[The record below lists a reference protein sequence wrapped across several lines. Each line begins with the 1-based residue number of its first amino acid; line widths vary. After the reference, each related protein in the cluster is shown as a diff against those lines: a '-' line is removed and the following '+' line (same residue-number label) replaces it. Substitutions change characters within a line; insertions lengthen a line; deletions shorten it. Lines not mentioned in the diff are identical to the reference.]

1 MMSSNNQASNVS
13 PASNQLIVDFP
24 SSSVPNL
31 KSVRF
36 VSYCEVKL
44 IGYTSRSEMKMR
56 WYSEQDFTRFRK
68 ALTRDAVQCSIV
80 MRDVLADEHNRS
92 SYKDFV
98 NYCIGLEPFIYIYK
112 KSIGKTL
119 TNATGLGMREVVGD
133 FTGKQLGA
141 TFFRGS
147 TPIDAVWATP
157 DVDIV
162 GACVMPC
169 GFGVGDHRLFVIDI
183 RTESIVGERPPRVIR
198 NSSCCKT
205 AKYQDPARQGPICG
219 PVGERTSTPPGATT
233 YSGRSC

>member
-98 NYCIGLEPFIYIYK
+98 NYCIGLEPFISKDINVLARHQAIRDERKRHAKVIMKEHTRMVRSGSYSVEWLASVSQASSK
-112 KSIGKTL
+112 RARKQSRKFAELAASIQ
-119 TNATGLGMREVVGD
+119 V
-133 FTGKQLGA
+133 
-141 TFFRGS
+141 
-147 TPIDAVWATP
+147 
-157 DVDIV
+157 
-162 GACVMPC
+162 
-169 GFGVGDHRLFVIDI
+169 
-183 RTESIVGERPPRVIR
+183 
-198 NSSCCKT
+198 
-205 AKYQDPARQGPICG
+205 
-219 PVGERTSTPPGATT
+219 
-233 YSGRSC
+233 